1 MPCFYSPPIGLK
13 PISPGEA
20 IQPTPKIPCMNSKR
34 PPRPKKNETV
44 LEVPPSLIYKSLLNN
59 TSKLE
64 LHKVSAFLKNVAS
77 TAIVE

>member
-1 MPCFYSPPIGLK
+1 
-13 PISPGEA
+13 
-20 IQPTPKIPCMNSKR
+20 MNSKR

-77 TAIVE
+77 MAIVE